1 MSAGYRRPRWL
12 PWLAAVVAILAFAGL
27 GTWQVERAEQRA
39 EQAERIAAAKNA
51 APQPLP
57 QTRAEQRA
65 RAWLPVRVHGR
76 YLDERQFLLD
86 NRQSDGRLGFAVLTP
101 LVSRDGRTLLV
112 ERGWV
117 AAERR
122 EPATPVSV
130 PGERTGTITV
140 VGTLWPAGSG
150 LDIGRALA
158 QGADDWPRVAT
169 RIDYAA
175 LGSALGRE
183 LEPYVVRLRRPD
195 GPELQRRTV
204 EPSFGPERHI
214 GYAFQW
220 YALALTVL
228 VVTLWLGWRK
238 GRKQND

>member
-1 MSAGYRRPRWL
+1 MTEGHRRPRWL
-12 PWLAAVVAILAFAGL
+12 PWLAAGVAILAFVGL
-27 GTWQVERAEQRA
+27 GTWQVERAQQRA

-57 QTRAEQRA
+57 ETRAEQRA
-65 RAWLPVRVHGR
+65 RAWLPVRVRGR

-86 NRQSDGRLGFAVLTP
+86 NRQVDGRLGFAVLTP
-101 LVSRDGRTLLV
+101 LVTPDGRTLLI

-122 EPATPVSV
+122 EPAAPVKV
-130 PGERTGTITV
+130 PDERTGAITL
-140 VGTLWPAGSG
+140 VGTLWPAGGG
-150 LDIGRALA
+150 LGIGRALA
-158 QGADDWPRVAT
+158 KGADDWPRVAT
-169 RIDYAA
+169 RIDYVA
-175 LGSALGRE
+175 LGGALGRN

-228 VVTLWLGWRK
+228 VVTLLLGWRK
-238 GRKQND
+238 GRKK